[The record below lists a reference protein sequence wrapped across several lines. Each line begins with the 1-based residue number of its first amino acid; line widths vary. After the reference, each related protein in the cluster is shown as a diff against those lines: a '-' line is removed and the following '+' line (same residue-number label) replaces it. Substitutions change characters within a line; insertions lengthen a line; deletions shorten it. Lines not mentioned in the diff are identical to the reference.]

1 MKGLARSAD
10 RARRSMTGDSEGQLP
25 IGDYDELTARQVQGR
40 LTGLSHAELRRIA
53 EHERRHGNR
62 KTVLD
67 AIERALSS

>member
-1 MKGLARSAD
+1 
-10 RARRSMTGDSEGQLP
+10 MTGDSEGQLP